1 MLIWNGTYGNHF
13 YGHDSHILMVNNND
27 SEQKTAWIDK
37 VLRIHVTTLKRKV
50 SCHSRTSL
58 LLLSYLLA

>member
-27 SEQKTAWIDK
+27 SEQKTA
-37 VLRIHVTTLKRKV
+37 
-50 SCHSRTSL
+50 
-58 LLLSYLLA
+58 